1 MFSPNDG
8 WSGGALLADDVEDA
22 NENTPIE
29 QIDIHLKYKDLVDV
43 MINTFLQDLGVSY
56 NQFVRAC
63 KKANKFTQHPVYMV
77 IRDFTEIEWK
87 LFFP

>member
-29 QIDIHLKYKDLVDV
+29 HIDIHLKYKDLVDV

-63 KKANKFTQHPVYMV
+63 KKSNKFTQHPVYMV
-77 IRDFTEIEWK
+77 CEFCFLLSLLE
-87 LFFP
+87 